1 MSANLRGR
9 KIAIF
14 GGRGFIGSHLVNN
27 LCKEAC
33 QIFVV
38 TRNKQ
43 VDKNFFY
50 GSEPGQVK
58 FVVIDKYNEI
68 NINKVVSECDI
79 IFNLVGILAENE
91 ESTFNFVH
99 SEIPKLIAASSK
111 KNNVRGL
118 IHVSALNVNK
128 IRTSNYALTKYSG
141 EQRLKNEFPNAVI
154 VRPSVVFGKGDNFV
168 NFFFKISNFSP
179 FLPLLGSP
187 YIDFSNSDVLKIIN
201 FKKKVKF
208 QPVYVGD
215 LARFL
220 VRVSDKKNKTYDL
233 AGPVVQSFDE
243 IFNLILS
250 NKKRKRLYFPVP
262 FFAAKILAFFLEK
275 LPSPLLTRDQINLLE
290 YDSVSQKGI
299 QNLKKEIKTPSSIET
314 TIKNFL

>member
-99 SEIPKLIAASSK
+99 NLDVSSAKPKPTVSS
-111 KNNVRGL
+111 L
-118 IHVSALNVNK
+118 
-128 IRTSNYALTKYSG
+128 
-141 EQRLKNEFPNAVI
+141 
-154 VRPSVVFGKGDNFV
+154 
-168 NFFFKISNFSP
+168 FF
-179 FLPLLGSP
+179 
-187 YIDFSNSDVLKIIN
+187 IDF
-201 FKKKVKF
+201 
-208 QPVYVGD
+208 
-215 LARFL
+215 
-220 VRVSDKKNKTYDL
+220 
-233 AGPVVQSFDE
+233 
-243 IFNLILS
+243 
-250 NKKRKRLYFPVP
+250 
-262 FFAAKILAFFLEK
+262 
-275 LPSPLLTRDQINLLE
+275 PSQ
-290 YDSVSQKGI
+290 
-299 QNLKKEIKTPSSIET
+299 
-314 TIKNFL
+314 